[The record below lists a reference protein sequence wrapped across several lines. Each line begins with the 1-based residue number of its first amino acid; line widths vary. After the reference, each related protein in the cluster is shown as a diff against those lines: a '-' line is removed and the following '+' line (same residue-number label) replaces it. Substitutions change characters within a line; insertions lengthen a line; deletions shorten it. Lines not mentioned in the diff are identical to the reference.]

1 MALAASNTNS
11 VAPKSLSEI
20 FVPIQQEVADFERY
34 MFSLLDSQV
43 PFVRSVAEYILSNGG
58 KRLRPILT
66 VLCAKMSGHMSESV
80 HRMGSCIEFIHTA
93 SLLHDDVIDN
103 AKVRRGRASANAKWG
118 NHVSVLVGDF
128 FYCRASQLLTEQGN
142 LRILKIVTDCI
153 TALTEGEVLE
163 IVTNSENRT
172 TREDYLS
179 IIKNKTALLFAA
191 ACQVGGALAG
201 VSEELEFA
209 LRDYGYNLGMAFQ
222 LADDVLD
229 YTSSEDVFGK
239 ASGIDLQ
246 EGKLT
251 LPLIVALESA
261 TAEEAQL
268 IRSSL
273 VSERVEK
280 DAFQAILQ
288 VIHRYRG
295 FEKTYDLARDYIE
308 TAKRSL
314 TPYRSSFEKDI
325 LLTIADFVVSR
336 NW

>member
-1 MALAASNTNS
+1 MGFALPKTPS
-11 VAPKSLSEI
+11 VTPKSLSEI
-20 FVPIQQEVADFERY
+20 FVPIQNQVSEFETY

-66 VLCAKMSGHMSESV
+66 VLSAKMSGHMSESV

-103 AKVRRGRASANAKWG
+103 AKMRRGRSSANAKWG

-128 FYCRASQLLTEQGN
+128 FHCRASQLLTEQGN

-163 IVTNSENRT
+163 IVTNSENCT

-179 IIKNKTALLFAA
+179 IIKNKTALLFSA
-191 ACQVGGALAG
+191 ACQVGGVLAG
-201 VSEELEFA
+201 VSEELEVA
-209 LRDYGYNLGMAFQ
+209 LRDYGFNLGMAFQ

-229 YTSSEDVFGK
+229 YTSSEDIFGK

-261 TAEEAQL
+261 NAEEAQL

-280 DAFQAILQ
+280 DAFQLISE
-288 VIHRYRG
+288 IIGRYKG
-295 FEKTYDLARDYIE
+295 FDKTYDLARDYIDS
-308 TAKRSL
+308 AKKSL
-314 TPYRSSFEKDI
+314 APYRSSLEKDI
-325 LLTIADFVVSR
+325 LLTIADFVVAR